1 MAVRGAP
8 RDAWTDVVR
17 ERHNSRWMG
26 DPPQDD
32 RRPEP
37 GSAAPLSEVSILLGR
52 LREGEAEARDALFP
66 LVYDELEAIARAY
79 TRGEG
84 TSLDPRGLVHELYLR
99 LVTSPL
105 EPRDRKHFFA
115 TAALAM
121 RQILVDRARRQ
132 RASKRGGEAERVP
145 LSGLSVTSQLA
156 DLLVIEDALARLEA
170 LSPRQARIV
179 EMRCLLG
186 MSVAETAEALDVSH
200 RTVHAEWQLARAWL
214 VRELAAT

>member
-1 MAVRGAP
+1 ML
-8 RDAWTDVVR
+8 
-17 ERHNSRWMG
+17 

-32 RRPEP
+32 RRSEP
-37 GSAAPLSEVSILLGR
+37 GEVAPVSEVSILLGR
-52 LREGEAEARDALFP
+52 LREGEADARDALLP

-79 TRGEG
+79 TRGRA

-99 LVTSPL
+99 LATTQL

-121 RQILVDRARRQ
+121 RQILTDRARRR
-132 RASKRGGEAERVP
+132 RAAKRGGDAERVP
-145 LSGLSVTSQLA
+145 LSGLSDNSQLV

-179 EMRCLLG
+179 ELRCLLG
-186 MSVAETAEALDVSH
+186 MSVAEISDALDISH

-214 VRELAAT
+214 VRELAAG

>member
-1 MAVRGAP
+1 MAEPLRGSEAP
-8 RDAWTDVVR
+8 DGEEPADEGSETPASPGNR
-17 ERHNSRWMG
+17 E
-26 DPPQDD
+26 
-32 RRPEP
+32 
-37 GSAAPLSEVSILLGR
+37 LSDVSILLGR
-52 LREGEAEARDALFP
+52 LREGEPDARDALLP
-66 LVYDELEAIARAY
+66 LVYDELEAIARGY
-79 TRGEG
+79 MRGEAS
-84 TSLDPRGLVHELYLR
+84 SLDPRGLVHELYLR
-99 LVTSPL
+99 LVTTPL

-121 RQILVDRARRQ
+121 RQILVDRARR
-132 RASKRGGEAERVP
+132 RRTAKRGGEAERVP
-145 LSGLSVTSQLA
+145 LSGLAVGGQMV

-186 MSVAETAEALDVSH
+186 MSVAETSDALDISH